1 MLLVFLS
8 LLLLVQAPRVAPDST
23 IVAAVRVAAEHE
35 PVEAFGNLP
44 GVVRVRDIVL
54 LDVDGDGVPE
64 AFVWIEPRV
73 RQTPTILA
81 YAFDSQRGARRLL
94 EGLVPGSPQPVSGRL
109 VDDHTM
115 GFGIDMTVAK
125 QSDFDILVAS
135 GVQHHMS
142 VVGYRTFAH
151 ADGRSN
157 FITMVDLSI
166 WKLPSNT
173 KTCESFEFDPVEALA
188 TGRLGDTGQGYLVA
202 LTPKDVT
209 IYRFRGIRSN
219 GLFDKESW
227 VRPRPPNVVGL
238 AVSAGGGVRLRTQ
251 GGEVVAVA
259 EP

>member
-1 MLLVFLS
+1 MFLS

-23 IVAAVRVAAEHE
+23 IVATVRVAAEHE
-35 PVEAFGNLP
+35 PVEALGNLP
-44 GVVRVRDIVL
+44 GAVRVRDIVL

-81 YAFDSQRGARRLL
+81 YAFDQQRGAHRLL

-135 GVQHHMS
+135 GVRHHMS

-157 FITMVDLSI
+157 SVTMVDLSS
-166 WKLPSNT
+166 WKLPSDT
-173 KTCESFEFDPVEALA
+173 KTCESFEFDPLEALA
-188 TGRLGDTGQGYLVA
+188 AGSLGDHGQRYLVA
-202 LTPKDVT
+202 LTPNDVT
-209 IYRFRGIRSN
+209 IYRFRRIRSN
-219 GLFDKESW
+219 GLFDKEFW
-227 VRPRPPNVVGL
+227 VRPRPPNVVGFV
-238 AVSAGGGVRLRTQ
+238 VSAGGVVGLRTLT
-251 GGEVVAVA
+251 GDVVTVA

>member
-1 MLLVFLS
+1 MLPVFLS

-23 IVAAVRVAAEHE
+23 IIAAVRVAAEHE

-44 GVVRVRDIVL
+44 GFVRVRDIVL

-64 AFVWIEPRV
+64 AFVWIEPKV
-73 RQTPTILA
+73 RQTPTIVA
-81 YAFDSQRGARRLL
+81 YAFDQQHGARRLL

-109 VDDHTM
+109 VDNHTM

-125 QSDFDILVAS
+125 QSDFNILVAS
-135 GVQHHMS
+135 GVLHHMS

-151 ADGRSN
+151 ADGRAN
-157 FITMVDLSI
+157 FVTMVDLSS
-166 WKLPSNT
+166 WKLPSST

-188 TGRLGDTGQGYLVA
+188 AGSLGGHGQRYLVA
-202 LTPKDVT
+202 LTPNDVT

-219 GLFDKESW
+219 GLFDKELW
-227 VRPRPPNVVGL
+227 VRPRPPNIVGL
-238 AVSAGGGVRLRTQ
+238 AVSVGGVVGLRTPA
-251 GGEVVAVA
+251 GDVVAVA